1 MMNVERRVRGKFLTR
16 YANSSSS
23 HRENPVMNRS
33 WAAVALVGVLAL
45 AAGCASSNAATNPG
59 NNSFG
64 NGSVTLRIGDQQED
78 LELPLELSGQLAN
91 LPYKVQF
98 DQFNSGP
105 LVDQAFSAGA
115 IDAGFMG
122 DTPAMFAQ
130 ASGVPVQV
138 ITVSRT
144 DGPYD
149 VLVARAGSG
158 IHTLADLNG
167 KKVATTKNT
176 APHGFLLRAL
186 SKAGLSQNDITLVDV
201 PLLQLGNILQSGTV
215 DAATVSVQ
223 QAVNYQG
230 LHPDAVELV
239 NAQQLAPS
247 YGFELA
253 TRSALA
259 DPAKLS
265 ALEDF
270 AQRVVKS
277 NAWKR
282 SHLDQWINAY
292 YVQYQKQTP
301 ANAKIIYNGSGATTY
316 IPVDATVQANQQHQ
330 ADLFLQNGLITKPID
345 FSSQFDPTVIGEFNR
360 AIQAATGQ
368 Q

>member
-1 MMNVERRVRGKFLTR
+1 
-16 YANSSSS
+16 
-23 HRENPVMNRS
+23 MNRS
-33 WAAVALVGVLAL
+33 LVAVPVLSLLAFGVLAL
-45 AAGCASSNAATNPG
+45 AAGCVSSNGATNPG
-59 NNSFG
+59 DNSFG
-64 NGSVTLRIGDQQED
+64 NGPVTLRIGDQQES
-78 LELPLELSGQLAN
+78 LEMPLQLSGQLAN

-149 VLVARAGSG
+149 VLIARAGSG
-158 IHTLADLNG
+158 IHSLADLRG
-167 KKVATTKNT
+167 KKIATTKDT

-186 SKAGLSQNDITLVDV
+186 NKAGLAQNDITLVDI

-223 QAVNYQG
+223 QAVNYQN
-230 LHPDAVELV
+230 LHPDAVRLAS
-239 NAQQLAPS
+239 AQQLAPT

-253 TRSALA
+253 TRSALT

-265 ALEDF
+265 ALQDF
-270 AQRVVKS
+270 AQRLVRS

-282 SHLDQWINAY
+282 AHVDQWINAY

-301 ANAKIIYNGSGATTY
+301 ANAKIIYAGSGASTY
-316 IPVDATVQANQQHQ
+316 IPVDATVQTNQQHQ
-330 ADLFLQNGLITKPID
+330 ADLFLKNGLITKPVD
-345 FSSQFDPTVIGEFNR
+345 FSSQFDQTVIGEFNR
-360 AIQAATGQ
+360 AIQAVTGQ